1 MDRPEDLR
9 ISYPEIEEHCIHSC
23 FYEQQIMLVDTGVCP
38 YACNTATYQKHNEV
52 RFPNA
57 TGLDSIEVNYIQD
70 DAITQKTEEELF
82 GLAKLFSEVGGLSS
96 FFFGFSC
103 LVIFE
108 LFESC
113 GRFWNRWVQKQF
125 KQRRKRRYLCRLT
138 KSIAFC
144 RGAAYAPHCL
154 PPTEDSPIF
163 LCKNAHPVSPF
174 NDALPST
181 DCDLT
186 VWMDIDGTVSPVSI
200 T

>member
-1 MDRPEDLR
+1 
-9 ISYPEIEEHCIHSC
+9 
-23 FYEQQIMLVDTGVCP
+23 MLVDTNVCP

-52 RFPNA
+52 RFSNA
-57 TGLDSIEVNYIQD
+57 TSLDSIEVNFVQD

-108 LFESC
+108 LLESC
-113 GRFWNRWVQKQF
+113 GRFWNMWVRRRF
-125 KQRRKRRYLCRLT
+125 KQRRKKRKLCRLT
-138 KSIAFC
+138 KSLAFC

-154 PPTEDSPIF
+154 PSTEDSPIF
-163 LCKNAHPVSPF
+163 LCKKVHQMSPSTS
-174 NDALPST
+174 ALPSA
-181 DCDLT
+181 DCDLD

-200 T
+200 E